1 MTPFVPPP
9 PICAAR
15 RFQEA
20 GSATRNRIGFAD
32 GARSTGAMDPSTTQY
47 AGADPDAATHR
58 GGFSATPDTG
68 ASLEAAGC
76 RPCASPMAEIG
87 IAVPTLSTAQSA
99 SEIILLPSLVASCL
113 AAALIQA
120 VVANRRTMAIHLCL
134 LLGIAEVSKN

>member
-32 GARSTGAMDPSTTQY
+32 GARSTEAMDPSTAQY
-47 AGADPDAATHR
+47 AGVAPEAATHR

-68 ASLEAAGC
+68 
-76 RPCASPMAEIG
+76 SPIIEIG
-87 IAVPTLSTAQSA
+87 IEAPTLSTLQSA
-99 SEIILLPSLVASCL
+99 SPTILLPSLVAVCR
-113 AAALIQA
+113 AAAVMQ
-120 VVANRRTMAIHLCL
+120 
-134 LLGIAEVSKN
+134 